1 MDGVNNISTGQQFV
15 EKPEKNAD
23 KDRKL
28 REASKQLESVF
39 IGFVLKAM
47 QKTLH
52 KGPLSDGENNLASM
66 MFSSVMGKEMAEKGG
81 IGLAEHIYR
90 SMSDREEDIDL
101 EELTKRMNSNAYQ
114 KYEMLRLNHD

>member
-1 MDGVNNISTGQQFV
+1 MDGVHNVNTGPQV
-15 EKPEKNAD
+15 AGKPENHTN

-90 SMSDREEDIDL
+90 SMSDREDIDL